1 MSSLRPQ
8 DRVSLCLFT
17 FTDGRRCRT
26 PRSGAHPHFCFY
38 HARKESQA
46 RIAEKLSNDLYY
58 FLSGDYVSAC
68 DLSTALG
75 RLISAVARGDIKPKA
90 ANTLAFLAQTL
101 SQTIRLSQDEYINAF
116 GTDGWRQA
124 VRDSVNLNS
133 DYLHPE
139 PAEPEEPEP
148 SPAPPQVQQP
158 VQPHPPAAS
167 PVQPVPQTP
176 GTVESGVPLAPQTSV
191 GAGLVYPEPGR
202 ARADTAPQSVGR
214 PTPPAAADEALSIA
228 RSLFPRLPKTPTA
241 NPFRSNIHTPP
252 RNR

>member
-1 MSSLRPQ
+1 MSSLRVQ
-8 DRVSLCLFT
+8 DGVSLCLFT

-26 PRSGAHPHFCFY
+26 PRSGAHPHFYFY

-68 DLSTALG
+68 DLSTVLG
-75 RLISAVARGDIKPKA
+75 RLISTVARGDIKPKA

-116 GTDGWRQA
+116 GTDGWRKA

-139 PAEPEEPEP
+139 PAET
-148 SPAPPQVQQP
+148 SPAP
-158 VQPHPPAAS
+158 
-167 PVQPVPQTP
+167 PVPQTP
-176 GTVESGVPLAPQTSV
+176 V
-191 GAGLVYPEPGR
+191 GAGLVYPEPRR
-202 ARADTAPQSVGR
+202 ARPNT
-214 PTPPAAADEALSIA
+214 PTPPAPPATPPTAADASPAPAPQPASHLTPSTVADEALSIA

-252 RNR
+252 RNPLILINLRKL

>member
-1 MSSLRPQ
+1 MSSLRAQ

-46 RIAEKLSNDLYY
+46 RIAEKLSKDLFY
-58 FLSGDYVSAC
+58 FFSGDYVSAC

-75 RLISAVARGDIKPKA
+75 RLMSSVARGDIKPKA
-90 ANTLAFLAQTL
+90 AKTLAFLAQTL

-116 GTDGWRQA
+116 GTDGWRKA

-133 DYLHPE
+133 DYLHPA
-139 PAEPEEPEP
+139 PKEPEEPKP
-148 SPAPPQVQQP
+148 SPTPPPAQQP
-158 VQPHPPAAS
+158 VQPHPPDPAAP
-167 PVQPVPQTP
+167 PVPPAPQTP
-176 GTVESGVPLAPQTSV
+176 AAVESAVPPAPQTPV
-191 GAGLVYPEPGR
+191 GAGL
-202 ARADTAPQSVGR
+202 ARPDTS
-214 PTPPAAADEALSIA
+214 TPPAPPTTPPTAADEALSVA
-228 RSLFPRLPKTPTA
+228 RSLFPRRPNAPTA
-241 NPFRSNIHTPP
+241 NPFTTNIYTPP